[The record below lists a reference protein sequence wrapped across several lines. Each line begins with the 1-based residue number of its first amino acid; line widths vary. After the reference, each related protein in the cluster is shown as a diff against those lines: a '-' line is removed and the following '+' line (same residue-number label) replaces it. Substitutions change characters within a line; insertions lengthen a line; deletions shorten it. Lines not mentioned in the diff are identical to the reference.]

1 MFPPALKITLANL
14 DEMKALYTSAPG
26 QYGLTN
32 RPKPEP
38 GDGEALIKV
47 IRAGFCANDL
57 RIREGDLTQMGFPF
71 IPGHQYAGI
80 IEDCGPGVR
89 HTQPGDRVAIHSYV
103 LCGQCESCRKG
114 GTHDC
119 SRYAALGFTLDGGL
133 AEYNVAPEKCLFP
146 LPNHLSMDEGVLLES
161 LANALAAIRR
171 VTLQPGNRVLI
182 IGATPIGLAAI
193 QVARL
198 YSPKSLVLLGTG
210 THRLKKAQVL
220 GATDVVDIQGT
231 AVENEVRAALD
242 GNADAVLLCGYGRY
256 DFIIAMELVGPMG
269 RILVEGHYDP
279 LAEIPFKPR
288 DLIPKSITLVPN
300 RGWSTPDFQLA
311 LELAS
316 NGMVDL
322 KSLVTHT
329 YTLDDW
335 QEAFDLFG
343 NVSSDALQVSIAPHG
358 VDTR

>member
-1 MFPPALKITLANL
+1 M
-14 DEMKALYTSAPG
+14 
-26 QYGLTN
+26 
-32 RPKPEP
+32 
-38 GDGEALIKV
+38 
-47 IRAGFCANDL
+47 
-57 RIREGDLTQMGFPF
+57 
-71 IPGHQYAGI
+71 
-80 IEDCGPGVR
+80 
-89 HTQPGDRVAIHSYV
+89 
-103 LCGQCESCRKG
+103 
-114 GTHDC
+114 
-119 SRYAALGFTLDGGL
+119 
-133 AEYNVAPEKCLFP
+133 
-146 LPNHLSMDEGVLLES
+146 
-161 LANALAAIRR
+161 
-171 VTLQPGNRVLI
+171 
-182 IGATPIGLAAI
+182 
-193 QVARL
+193 
-198 YSPKSLVLLGTG
+198 
-210 THRLKKAQVL
+210 
-220 GATDVVDIQGT
+220 DIQGT
-231 AVENEVRAALD
+231 AVENDVRTALD